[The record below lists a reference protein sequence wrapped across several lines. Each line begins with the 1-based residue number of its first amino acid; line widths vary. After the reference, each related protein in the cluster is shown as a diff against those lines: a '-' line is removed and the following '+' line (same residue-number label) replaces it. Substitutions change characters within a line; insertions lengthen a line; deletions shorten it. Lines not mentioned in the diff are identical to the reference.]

1 MALVVQKYGG
11 TSVADLEKI
20 RNAARRIKASHD
32 NGDQVVVVVSARA
45 GVTNRLIRDAK
56 SLQAEPD
63 GREMDLL
70 LSVGEQETIA
80 LTAIALHALGV
91 SAVSRTG
98 AQAGIFTDSAHTR
111 ARIRKISGGDLR
123 EQLDQGNVV
132 IVAGFQGISE
142 EGQVTTFGRNASDLT
157 AVALA
162 AALNAETCQIFT
174 DVDGV
179 FTADPRLIPEARK
192 IEEISYDEML
202 ELAGA
207 GSRVVQSRAV
217 EFAEKYGVELVVRSS
232 FNNNPGTV
240 VKEEV
245 ASMEDVA
252 VRGVALEKDQAK
264 VVLSNVPDIPGTA
277 AKLFQVLAEDEIN
290 VDMIVQNI
298 GRAGKANV
306 TFTIAVEDTYRAE
319 RAVHRWIEE
328 VGAMSK
334 VSIIDQIAKV
344 SVVGVGMRSHTGVA
358 TTMFTAL
365 AEAGVNI
372 QLISTSEI
380 KISVAIDLAKA
391 EEACRVVHSAFQLAR
406 EAPSP

>member
-1 MALVVQKYGG
+1 MALIVQKYGG
-11 TSVADLEKI
+11 TSVADLDKI
-20 RNAARRIKASHD
+20 RNVARRIKASHD

-56 SLQAEPD
+56 SLHAEPD

-70 LSVGEQETIA
+70 LTVGEQETIA

-98 AQAGIFTDSAHTR
+98 AQAGIFTNSAHTR

-123 EQLDQGNVV
+123 QQLDQGNVV

-277 AKLFQVLAEDEIN
+277 AKLFQVLTEDEIN

-328 VGAMSK
+328 VGAKSK

-358 TTMFTAL
+358 ATMFTAL

>member
-1 MALVVQKYGG
+1 MALIVQKYGG

-70 LSVGEQETIA
+70 LTVGEQETMA
-80 LTAIALHALGV
+80 LTAMALHALGV

-162 AALNAETCQIFT
+162 SALNAETCQILT

-207 GSRVVQSRAV
+207 GSKVVQSRAV
-217 EFAEKYGVELVVRSS
+217 EFAKNYGIELVVRSS

-328 VGAMSK
+328 VGAKSK

-358 TTMFTAL
+358 ATMFTAL

>member
-192 IEEISYDEML
+192 IEEISYDE
-202 ELAGA
+202 
-207 GSRVVQSRAV
+207 
-217 EFAEKYGVELVVRSS
+217 
-232 FNNNPGTV
+232 
-240 VKEEV
+240 
-245 ASMEDVA
+245 
-252 VRGVALEKDQAK
+252 
-264 VVLSNVPDIPGTA
+264 
-277 AKLFQVLAEDEIN
+277 
-290 VDMIVQNI
+290 
-298 GRAGKANV
+298 
-306 TFTIAVEDTYRAE
+306 IA
-319 RAVHRWIEE
+319 
-328 VGAMSK
+328 
-334 VSIIDQIAKV
+334 
-344 SVVGVGMRSHTGVA
+344 
-358 TTMFTAL
+358 
-365 AEAGVNI
+365 
-372 QLISTSEI
+372 
-380 KISVAIDLAKA
+380 
-391 EEACRVVHSAFQLAR
+391 
-406 EAPSP
+406 

>member
-1 MALVVQKYGG
+1 MALIVQKYGG

-70 LSVGEQETIA
+70 LTVGEQETMA
-80 LTAIALHALGV
+80 LTAMALHALGV

-162 AALNAETCQIFT
+162 SALNAETCQILT

-207 GSRVVQSRAV
+207 GSKVVQSRAV
-217 EFAEKYGVELVVRSS
+217 EFAKNYGIELVVRSS

-306 TFTIAVEDTYRAE
+306 TFTIAVEDTYRSE

-328 VGAMSK
+328 VGAKSK

-358 TTMFTAL
+358 ATMFTAL

>member
-1 MALVVQKYGG
+1 MALIVQKYGG

-20 RNAARRIKASHD
+20 RNAARRIKASRD

-56 SLQAEPD
+56 SLHAEPD

-98 AQAGIFTDSAHTR
+98 AQAGIFTNSAHTR

-123 EQLDQGNVV
+123 QQLDQGNVV

-162 AALNAETCQIFT
+162 AALNAKTCQIFT

-179 FTADPRLIPEARK
+179 FTADPGLIPEARK
-192 IEEISYDEML
+192 IEEISYEEML

-277 AKLFQVLAEDEIN
+277 AKLFQVLTEDEIN

-328 VGAMSK
+328 VGAKSK

-358 TTMFTAL
+358 ATMFTAL

-391 EEACRVVHSAFQLAR
+391 EEAYRVVHSVFQLAR

>member
-1 MALVVQKYGG
+1 MALIVQKYGG
-11 TSVADLEKI
+11 TSVADLDKI
-20 RNAARRIKASHD
+20 RNVARRIKASHD

-56 SLQAEPD
+56 SLHAEPD

-70 LSVGEQETIA
+70 LTVGEQETIA

-98 AQAGIFTDSAHTR
+98 AQAGIFTNSAHTK

-123 EQLDQGNVV
+123 QQLDQGNVV

-277 AKLFQVLAEDEIN
+277 AKLFQVLTEDEIN

-328 VGAMSK
+328 VGAKSK

-358 TTMFTAL
+358 ATMFTAL

>member
-1 MALVVQKYGG
+1 M
-11 TSVADLEKI
+11 
-20 RNAARRIKASHD
+20 
-32 NGDQVVVVVSARA
+32 
-45 GVTNRLIRDAK
+45 
-56 SLQAEPD
+56 
-63 GREMDLL
+63 
-70 LSVGEQETIA
+70 
-80 LTAIALHALGV
+80 
-91 SAVSRTG
+91 
-98 AQAGIFTDSAHTR
+98 
-111 ARIRKISGGDLR
+111 
-123 EQLDQGNVV
+123 
-132 IVAGFQGISE
+132 
-142 EGQVTTFGRNASDLT
+142 TTFGRNASDLT

-217 EFAEKYGVELVVRSS
+217 EFAEKYRVELVVRSS

-328 VGAMSK
+328 VGAKSK

-358 TTMFTAL
+358 ATMFTAL

-391 EEACRVVHSAFQLAR
+391 EEACRVVHSAFQVAR

>member
-1 MALVVQKYGG
+1 MK
-11 TSVADLEKI
+11 
-20 RNAARRIKASHD
+20 
-32 NGDQVVVVVSARA
+32 
-45 GVTNRLIRDAK
+45 
-56 SLQAEPD
+56 
-63 GREMDLL
+63 
-70 LSVGEQETIA
+70 
-80 LTAIALHALGV
+80 
-91 SAVSRTG
+91 RT
-98 AQAGIFTDSAHTR
+98 
-111 ARIRKISGGDLR
+111 
-123 EQLDQGNVV
+123 
-132 IVAGFQGISE
+132 
-142 EGQVTTFGRNASDLT
+142 
-157 AVALA
+157 
-162 AALNAETCQIFT
+162 
-174 DVDGV
+174 
-179 FTADPRLIPEARK
+179 
-192 IEEISYDEML
+192 
-202 ELAGA
+202 
-207 GSRVVQSRAV
+207 
-217 EFAEKYGVELVVRSS
+217 
-232 FNNNPGTV
+232 
-240 VKEEV
+240 
-245 ASMEDVA
+245 
-252 VRGVALEKDQAK
+252 QAK